1 MKASTESVEAE
12 AEDKAV
18 EVSVRAEVDRH
29 NLLIFAL
36 VMVVAA
42 SVGLSLCTTAIAWSL
57 AKVERALRRAG
68 GGDREGRLGQ

>member
-42 SVGLSLCTTAIAWSL
+42 SVGLSLCTTVIAWS
-57 AKVERALRRAG
+57 RALRGAG